1 MNKKVDPQKFGAIGK
16 EDAASLLASLSPSD
30 RELFERLMNDK
41 TARDKFLS
49 SPEALKIIS
58 QLMGG
63 R

>member
-1 MNKKVDPQKFGAIGK
+1 MNKKIYPKNLGALGK
-16 EDAASLLASLSPSD
+16 EDAASLLSSLSPAD
-30 RELFERLMNDK
+30 KEMLEHLMNDK
-41 TARDKFLS
+41 AAREKFLS

>member
-1 MNKKVDPQKFGAIGK
+1 MNKNINPKEFDAINK
-16 EDAASLLASLSPSD
+16 ENAASLLSSLSPAD
-30 RELFERLMNDK
+30 REMFDQLMKDK
-41 TARDKFLS
+41 AARDKFLS